1 MMVHSSANVIQ
12 ATTTS
17 TTRRL
22 GTKDQKKAER
32 ETREREKTSNKNK
45 KRRAGKRKTD
55 KGSRF
60 RLSEVQPTMKR
71 QRRLGSYK
79 INFTFSSF

>member
-22 GTKDQKKAER
+22 GTKDQKKAAKR
-32 ETREREKTSNKNK
+32 DEREKKQAIKIKKGELKKKN
-45 KRRAGKRKTD
+45 
-55 KGSRF
+55 
-60 RLSEVQPTMKR
+60 
-71 QRRLGSYK
+71 
-79 INFTFSSF
+79 